1 MRTHDSNIAIE
12 FINQANRTRFSIIK
26 DKDIELYASDNVNR
40 GGVILTTIPKEQI
53 IQLRD
58 FLNRNYEKED
68 E

>member
-12 FINQANRTRFSIIK
+12 FINQANRTQFSIIK
-26 DKDIELYASDNVNR
+26 DKDIELYARDNVNL